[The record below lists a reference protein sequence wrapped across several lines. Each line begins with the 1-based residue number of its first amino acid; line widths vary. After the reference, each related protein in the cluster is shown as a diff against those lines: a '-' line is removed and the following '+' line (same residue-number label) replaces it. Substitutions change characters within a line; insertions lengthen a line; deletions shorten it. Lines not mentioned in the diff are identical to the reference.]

1 MAASSE
7 KNSSPRRH
15 EVREAKRKE
24 LEEIDLP
31 NFVFFVS
38 FLENAAA
45 VTETLTFPSPVSG
58 RGESFDAS

>member
-1 MAASSE
+1 MAASLE

-31 NFVFFVS
+31 NIVFFVS
-38 FLENAAA
+38 FLENAM
-45 VTETLTFPSPVSG
+45 LRSRRLSP
-58 RGESFDAS
+58 FLFL